1 MLTDTLRLQKEYYIL
16 MTTVTDMVVETG
28 GQLDGTERH
37 ILEQLVLWKDYVG
50 SVEEFRTRKEQ
61 ALAQGWKGS
70 GPIRE
75 SRALSSRVRDL
86 EEKLA
91 QRLLAEKMG
100 H

>member
-1 MLTDTLRLQKEYYIL
+1 
-16 MTTVTDMVVETG
+16 MTAVSDMVVETG

-50 SVEEFRTRKEQ
+50 SVAEFRARKER
-61 ALAQGWKGS
+61 ALADGWNGS